1 MLEKLL
7 LAVMMTFGLN
17 LFLATR
23 LPLKTTTDSN
33 YHLAETA
40 IILVELVK

>member
-23 LPLKTTTDSN
+23 LPLKTTTASS
-33 YHLAETA
+33 YYLVETPT
-40 IILVELVK
+40 ILVKLLK

>member
-7 LAVMMTFGLN
+7 LAVMITFGLN

-23 LPLKTTTDSN
+23 LPLKTTTASSH
-33 YHLAETA
+33 YLAETP
-40 IILVELVK
+40 IVLVKLLK